1 MTVAWVDGTPIGADA
16 VDAELSARYRGPGFP
31 APDTAE
37 GRQLRRWVI
46 QVLVVRA
53 LLTHEAAV
61 RGLAA
66 SGPATGL
73 DRAALDRA
81 ALGSVAAAALAG
93 SPVGAP
99 VFAAVTAAVT
109 VDRSDVDAYRAANP
123 ETAGEETRL
132 VRHVRA
138 GRAVNGGRPYPMRRH
153 DLLGD
158 RVFAAPVGAV
168 VTAGPD
174 TLEVVEAVAG
184 PAPDIAAMLRAAART
199 RAFARWL
206 DLALRDRVVLAAG
219 SEHPADPTQPDH
231 THRH

>member
-1 MTVAWVDGTPIGADA
+1 VTVAWVDGTPIGADA

-53 LLTHEAAV
+53 LLTQEAAV
-61 RGLAA
+61 HGLTA
-66 SGPATGL
+66 SGPATG
-73 DRAALDRA
+73 LDRA

-138 GRAVNGGRPYPMRRH
+138 GRAVNGGRPYPMRRG
-153 DLLGD
+153 DFLGD

-168 VTAGPD
+168 VTEGPD

-184 PAPDIAAMLRAAART
+184 HASDIAAMLRAAART

-206 DLALRDRVVLAAG
+206 DLALRDRVVLAPG
-219 SEHPADPTQPDH
+219 SEHPADPTQPDA